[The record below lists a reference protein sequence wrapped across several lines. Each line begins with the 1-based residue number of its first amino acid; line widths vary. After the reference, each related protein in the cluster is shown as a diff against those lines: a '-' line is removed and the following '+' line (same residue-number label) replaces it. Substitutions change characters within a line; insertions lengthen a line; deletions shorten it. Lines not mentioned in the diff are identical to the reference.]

1 MCRNKILGDLNF
13 SYSYNL
19 MNFLVERG
27 LWRGGGRAPGHA
39 TRRPT
44 YEFKHFF
51 NNLI

>member
-27 LWRGGGRAPGHA
+27 LRRGGGRARA
-39 TRRPT
+39 TPLDFQRT
-44 YEFKHFF
+44 NSNIFY
-51 NNLI
+51 NLI